1 VPTGTT
7 YKIRNLPYRRAFGDF
22 HFMIASLPD
31 RNNNDLSSA
40 CGSENID
47 PDLANLSQCENR
59 RNHQ

>member
-1 VPTGTT
+1 MTSCSLRANALRVPTGTT

-40 CGSENID
+40 CGSEK
-47 PDLANLSQCENR
+47 
-59 RNHQ
+59 H